1 MSIEN
6 ESLGRPRF
14 GKLPAA
20 VEYSGMSRARLYQ
33 LAALTPGLFRKN
45 GTATVVDFSVLDQI
59 LDALPAAK
67 IAIKPP
73 KRPRKAAP
81 EVAA

>member
-1 MSIEN
+1 MSVEIEC
-6 ESLGRPRF
+6 RPRF

-33 LAALTPGLFRKN
+33 LAGITPGLFKKN
-45 GTATVVDFSVLDQI
+45 GAATVVDFAILAQI

-73 KRPRKAAP
+73 KRRKATP
-81 EVAA
+81 EVSAA